1 MQFPLRLSFALTVH
15 KAQGLTLERVSV
27 DCRSMHQYGQIAVT
41 LSKATAKKGL
51 QVKNFSKTLLRKPP
65 KIISDFY
72 MREQYLPQKDFSCC
86 RHSVNIEA
94 EYVEDYG
101 DLFTPFDDLNNL
113 SQDDGD
119 EEAMLN
125 LVESLDEDY
134 EENFT
139 YVFPESI
146 NIMEILDELCNQS
159 CETVQQRE

>member
-1 MQFPLRLSFALTVH
+1 
-15 KAQGLTLERVSV
+15 
-27 DCRSMHQYGQIAVT
+27 
-41 LSKATAKKGL
+41 
-51 QVKNFSKTLLRKPP
+51 
-65 KIISDFY
+65 

-94 EYVEDYG
+94 ECVEDYE

-134 EENFT
+134 EENFI

-159 CETVQQRE
+159 CETVQQREENKIIQ

>member
-1 MQFPLRLSFALTVH
+1 
-15 KAQGLTLERVSV
+15 
-27 DCRSMHQYGQIAVT
+27 
-41 LSKATAKKGL
+41 
-51 QVKNFSKTLLRKPP
+51 
-65 KIISDFY
+65 
-72 MREQYLPQKDFSCC
+72 
-86 RHSVNIEA
+86 
-94 EYVEDYG
+94 
-101 DLFTPFDDLNNL
+101 LFTPFDDLNNL

-159 CETVQQRE
+159 CETVQEIIFGGLRKSVLLKLFT